1 MRARLLID
9 ISIAALFAWAQPA
22 FGQSRDIRD
31 YVLLALNSLALKDP
45 VVVGNLGVN
54 RAGGDISFG
63 GFVEDGWEVV
73 ADTAR
78 ISDGASVYDLYANS
92 VTTGFDPA
100 RVRHAGPLPV
110 SLPLISPLPPFP
122 GFSCGGSDLI
132 VGKNQSVTVA
142 PGSRSAVNFKDGARV
157 TLQGGTYNFC
167 GLELG
172 RNVLLRAGA
181 ASVIN
186 VVGDVR
192 IGSGSRVEA
201 AAGVDPIVINVR
213 GSTVDF
219 GKDTVVTALLDAR
232 FAEVALDNGDFVG
245 RIIADNAH
253 SDFGLTLTLWEEE
266 EPTPTPTAPT
276 PTSTVPEPTPT
287 PTPTPTP
294 IETPPAQCE
303 SVLLNRDGPSVCR
316 LVPYYEVG
324 ESLATLIGFSNTS
337 LDEYMLVHVA
347 VFDPESI
354 EQLDFDLCLSEHD
367 FGFVVL
373 QKGTR
378 DDSQVAELAFRGD
391 KAAVLSLD
399 AGDLD
404 SPVGYVTLCA
414 RRIDNCTSRQIQ
426 SPPESPWLYAWT
438 ILQDIGTGFFATEV
452 PTPPADAD
460 FGSGEILSAGC
471 EVPIGGVATR
481 VEDCLIPPNRRVGA
495 RYDVNPLIGASSS
508 VIVWLSDN
516 ALAPGAR
523 CSGDPGMPA
532 AAAQCT
538 YDSGQGACKC
548 PAQLRG
554 EDEGRVSTR
563 VPLTR
568 EVNVVDPSTLA
579 GIGLLTGGQPPEYRG
594 ILELRMPASS
604 GGAGFL
610 FSFVD
615 QEGLHYRETFLGYDT
630 GDTSQP

>member
-1 MRARLLID
+1 MRARLLIN
-9 ISIAALFAWAQPA
+9 ISIAALFAWAQPT

-31 YVLLALNSLALKDP
+31 YVLLALNSIALKDP

-54 RAGGDISFG
+54 SLGGDISFG

-78 ISDGASVYDLYANS
+78 ISDGASVYDLYANA
-92 VTTGFDPA
+92 VTVGFDPS

-122 GFSCGGSDLI
+122 SFTCGGSDLI
-132 VGKNQSVTVA
+132 VGKNQSVSVA
-142 PGSRSAVNFKDGARV
+142 PGSRSAVNFKDGAQV

-167 GLELG
+167 SLELG
-172 RNVLLRAGA
+172 RGVLLT
-181 ASVIN
+181 ASAPSVVN

-192 IGSGSRVEA
+192 IGSDSRVEA
-201 AAGVDPIVINVR
+201 AAGVEPILINVK
-213 GSTVDF
+213 GSTVNF
-219 GKDTVVTALLDAR
+219 GKDTVVTALIDAR
-232 FAEVALDNGDFVG
+232 FAEVALDNGDFIG

-253 SDFGLTLTLWEEE
+253 SDFGLTLRLLEEE
-266 EPTPTPTAPT
+266 EPVTTPTPTPPA
-276 PTSTVPEPTPT
+276 PT

-294 IETPPAQCE
+294 IETPAEECPPVSLHQ
-303 SVLLNRDGPSVCR
+303 DGPSVCR

-324 ESLATLIGFSNTS
+324 DSLATLIGFANTS
-337 LDEYMLVHVA
+337 VDEYMLVHVA

-373 QKGTR
+373 QKGIVN
-378 DDSQVAELAFRGD
+378 DQQGAELAFRGD
-391 KAAVLSLD
+391 KAAFLSLE
-399 AGDLD
+399 AGDLT
-404 SPVGYVTLCA
+404 SPIGYVTLCA

-426 SPPESPWLYAWT
+426 SPPQSPWLYAWT
-438 ILQDIGTGFFATEV
+438 ILQDIGSGFFATEV

-460 FGSGEILSAGC
+460 LTGGEILSAGC
-471 EVPIGGVATR
+471 EIPIGGVATR
-481 VEDCLIPPNRRVGA
+481 IEDCLTPPNRRVGA

-523 CSGDPGMPA
+523 CSGDPGIPA
-532 AAAQCT
+532 AAAECT
-538 YDSGQGACKC
+538 YDSGQGECKC
-548 PAQLRG
+548 SAQLRG

-568 EVNVVDPSTLA
+568 EVNVIDPSTLA
-579 GIGLLTGGQPPEYRG
+579 GIGILKGEQPPEYRG

-604 GGAGFL
+604 GGAGFI

-630 GDTSQP
+630 GDTSRP

>member
-1 MRARLLID
+1 MQARLLMG
-9 ISIAALFAWAQPA
+9 ISIAALFASVQPA

-31 YVLLALNSLALKDP
+31 YVLLALDSIALKDP

-92 VTTGFDPA
+92 VTVGFDPA

-110 SLPLISPLPPFP
+110 SLPLVSPLPPFAS
-122 GFSCGGSDLI
+122 FSCGGSDLI

-142 PGSRSAVNFKDGARV
+142 PGSRNAVNFKDGAQV

-167 GLELG
+167 SLELG
-172 RNVLLRAGA
+172 RDVLLRASA
-181 ASVIN
+181 ASTID
-186 VVGDVR
+186 VVGDLR

-201 AAGVDPIVINVR
+201 AAGVAPLVINVR
-213 GSTVDF
+213 GSTVNF

-232 FAEVALDNGDFVG
+232 FAEVALDNGDFTG
-245 RIIADNAH
+245 RIIADSAH
-253 SDFGLTLTLWEEE
+253 SDFGLTLTLLVEE
-266 EPTPTPTAPT
+266 EPVTTPTPPA
-276 PTSTVPEPTPT
+276 PTPT

-294 IETPPAQCE
+294 IESPPAQCE
-303 SVLLNRDGPSVCR
+303 PVPLHRDGPSVCR

-373 QKGTR
+373 QKGVR
-378 DDSQVAELAFRGD
+378 DDLQMAELALRGD

-399 AGDLD
+399 AGDLT
-404 SPVGYVTLCA
+404 SPIGYVTLCA
-414 RRIDNCTSRQIQ
+414 RRIDNCTSRQIL
-426 SPPESPWLYAWT
+426 SPPQSPWLYAWT
-438 ILQDIGTGFFATEV
+438 ILQDIGSGFFATEV
-452 PTPPADAD
+452 PTPAADAD

-471 EVPIGGVATR
+471 EIPIGGVATR

-495 RYDVNPLIGASSS
+495 RYDVNPLIGAGSS

-538 YDSGQGACKC
+538 YDSGQGECKC
-548 PAQLRG
+548 AAQLRG
-554 EDEGRVSTR
+554 EDEGSVSTR

-568 EVNVVDPSTLA
+568 EVNVVDPAALS
-579 GIGLLTGGQPPEYRG
+579 GIGLLTGSQPPEYRG
-594 ILELRMPASS
+594 VLEFRMPASS

-630 GDTSQP
+630 GDTSDP